1 MEKVT
6 QLFLH
11 LFFLLNIQKH
21 HIHVNIQNM
30 KKMWHIFDREKNYG
44 ALNRGTLIRFLMK
57 NTLKCKKN
65 KTFF

>member
-1 MEKVT
+1 
-6 QLFLH
+6 
-11 LFFLLNIQKH
+11 
-21 HIHVNIQNM
+21 M

-65 KTFF
+65 KTFFLAIFNTYLSLKYK